1 MSESTIKSRIYNA
14 IWNDIIDGVY
24 DWDYVFNEKSLVE
37 KYQVSK
43 SPVRDA
49 LLELCKDNVLR
60 SIPRY
65 GYEIVRIPEKQL
77 REMIEM
83 RVLIETASL
92 RACFFNLTQAEFNLL
107 REYNLRS
114 RLLLLDKDATAR
126 DLWDDNMQ
134 FHRQLYSFSNNEFGM
149 SILERC
155 MQMQTMAYMQL
166 YRFTRDSHKVMTSS
180 SHERI
185 EQLIVDGDCE
195 GAVLA
200 LQNDIR
206 SIQPELQSGQEA
218 VECAPWN

>member
-1 MSESTIKSRIYNA
+1 MAESTIKSRIYNA

-37 KYQVSK
+37 KYGVSK

-83 RVLIETASL
+83 RVLIETAG
-92 RACFFNLTQAEFNLL
+92 L
-107 REYNLRS
+107 RECFSSLGREEFDVLREFNLRS
-114 RLLLLDKDATAR
+114 RLLLLSKSSSAR

-134 FHRQLYSFSNNEFGM
+134 FHRQLYSFSNDEFGM
-149 SILERC
+149 TLLDRC
-155 MQMQTMAYMQL
+155 MQMQTMAYIQL
-166 YRFTRDSHKVMTSS
+166 YRFTRDTHKVMTTT

-185 EQLIVDGDCE
+185 EQLIENGDRE

-200 LQNDIR
+200 LQNDVR
-206 SIQPELQSGQEA
+206 SILPTEGT
-218 VECAPWN
+218 ECTPWN

>member
-1 MSESTIKSRIYNA
+1 MADNTIKSRIYNA
-14 IWNDIIDGVY
+14 IWDDIIDGVY
-24 DWDYVFNEKSLVE
+24 DWNYVFNEKSLVE
-37 KYQVSK
+37 KYGVSK

-77 REMIEM
+77 REMIDM

-92 RACFFNLTQAEFNLL
+92 RQCFSSLGHAEFDTL

-114 RLLLLDKDATAR
+114 RLLLLDKSSTAR

-134 FHRQLYSFSNNEFGM
+134 FHRRLYSFSNNEFGM
-149 SILERC
+149 TILDRC
-155 MQMQTMAYMQL
+155 MQMQTMAYVQL
-166 YRFTRDSHKVMTSS
+166 YRFTQDTHKIMTST

-195 GAVLA
+195 GAIRA

-206 SIQPELQSGQEA
+206 SIRAAQNAKEEGFDC
-218 VECAPWN
+218 VPWS

>member
-1 MSESTIKSRIYNA
+1 MAESTIKSRIYNA
-14 IWNDIIDGVY
+14 VWNDIIDGKY
-24 DWDYVFNEKSLVE
+24 DWDYVFNEKNLVA
-37 KYQVSK
+37 KYGVSK

-83 RVLIETASL
+83 RVLIETAGLRKCFASL
-92 RACFFNLTQAEFNLL
+92 GAEKIDVL

-114 RLLLLDKDATAR
+114 RLLLLNKTSTAR

-149 SILERC
+149 TLLDRC
-155 MQMQTMAYMQL
+155 MQMQTMAYIQL
-166 YRFTRDSHKVMTSS
+166 YCFTREANKVMTST

-185 EQLIVDGDCE
+185 ELLIENGDCE
-195 GAVLA
+195 GAVRA
-200 LQNDIR
+200 LQDDIR
-206 SIQPELQSGQEA
+206 SILPTEDA
-218 VECAPWN
+218 ECTPWN

>member
-1 MSESTIKSRIYNA
+1 MAESTIKSRIYNA

-24 DWDYVFNEKSLVE
+24 DWDYVFNEKNLVA
-37 KYQVSK
+37 KYGVSK

-83 RVLIETASL
+83 RVLIETAGL
-92 RACFFNLTQAEFNLL
+92 RGCFSAIDGEKFDVL

-114 RLLLLDKDATAR
+114 RLLLLNKTTSAR
-126 DLWDDNMQ
+126 DLWEDNMQ

-149 SILERC
+149 TLLERC
-155 MQMQTMAYMQL
+155 MQMQTMAYIQL
-166 YRFTRDSHKVMTSS
+166 YCFTRDTHKVLTTT

-185 EQLIVDGDCE
+185 EQLIESGDCE

-206 SIQPELQSGQEA
+206 SILPTEGS
-218 VECAPWN
+218 ECTPWS

>member
-1 MSESTIKSRIYNA
+1 MAESTIKSRIYNA

-37 KYQVSK
+37 KYGVSK

-83 RVLIETASL
+83 RVLIETAG
-92 RACFFNLTQAEFNLL
+92 L
-107 REYNLRS
+107 RECFSSLGREEFDVLREFNLRS
-114 RLLLLDKDATAR
+114 RLLLLSKSSSAR

-149 SILERC
+149 TLLERC
-155 MQMQTMAYMQL
+155 MQMQTMAYIQL
-166 YRFTRDSHKVMTSS
+166 YRFTRDTHKVMTTT

-185 EQLIVDGDCE
+185 EQLIENGDRE

-200 LQNDIR
+200 LQNDVR
-206 SIQPELQSGQEA
+206 SILPTEGT
-218 VECAPWN
+218 ECTPWN

>member
-1 MSESTIKSRIYNA
+1 MAESTIKSRLYNA

-65 GYEIVRIPEKQL
+65 GYEIVRISEKRL

-83 RVLIETASL
+83 RVLLETDSL
-92 RACFFNLTQAEFNLL
+92 RQCFSRLSQGEFDTL
-107 REYNLRS
+107 REYNLHS
-114 RLLLLDKDATAR
+114 RLLLLSKTASAR

-134 FHRQLYSFSNNEFGM
+134 FHRTVYSFSNNAFGM
-149 SILERC
+149 TLLDRC
-155 MQMQTMAYMQL
+155 MQMQTMAYVQL
-166 YRFTRDSHKVMTSS
+166 YRFTLDSNKMMTTT

-185 EQLIVDGDCE
+185 ASLIEEGNQE
-195 GAVLA
+195 GAIQA

-206 SIQPELQSGQEA
+206 SIQPIQPEGGE
-218 VECAPWN
+218 VECAAWN

>member
-1 MSESTIKSRIYNA
+1 MAESTIKSRIYNA

-24 DWDYVFNEKSLVE
+24 DWDYVFNEKNLVA
-37 KYQVSK
+37 KYGVSK

-83 RVLIETASL
+83 RVLIETAGL
-92 RACFFNLTQAEFNLL
+92 RKCFVSIGGEKIDAL

-114 RLLLLDKDATAR
+114 RLLILNKSSTAR

-149 SILERC
+149 ALLDRC
-155 MQMQTMAYMQL
+155 MQMQTMAYIQL
-166 YRFTRDSHKVMTSS
+166 YCFTRDTNKVMTTT

-185 EQLIVDGDCE
+185 EQLIENGDCE

-206 SIQPELQSGQEA
+206 SILPSEGT
-218 VECAPWN
+218 ECTPWS

>member
-1 MSESTIKSRIYNA
+1 MVESTIKSRLYNA

-83 RVLIETASL
+83 RVLLETASL
-92 RACFFNLTQAEFNLL
+92 RQCFASLSQAEFDIL

-114 RLLLLDKDATAR
+114 RLLLLDKNSTAR
-126 DLWDDNMQ
+126 DLWEDNMQ
-134 FHRQLYSFSNNEFGM
+134 FHRTLFSFSNNEFGM
-149 SILERC
+149 TLLARC
-155 MQMQTMAYMQL
+155 MQMQTMAYVQL
-166 YRFTRDSHKVMTSS
+166 YRFTRDAHKVMTST

-185 EQLIVDGDCE
+185 ARLLEEGDHE
-195 GAVLA
+195 GAVQA

-206 SIQPELQSGQEA
+206 SIQPVLQAEGGG
-218 VECAPWN
+218 VECAAWN

>member
-1 MSESTIKSRIYNA
+1 MGESTIKSRIYNA

-37 KYQVSK
+37 KYGVSK

-83 RVLIETASL
+83 RVLIETAG
-92 RACFFNLTQAEFNLL
+92 L
-107 REYNLRS
+107 RECFSSLGREEFDVLREFNLRS
-114 RLLLLDKDATAR
+114 RLLLLSKSSSAR

-149 SILERC
+149 TLLERC
-155 MQMQTMAYMQL
+155 MQMQTMAYIQL
-166 YRFTRDSHKVMTSS
+166 YRFTRDTHKVMTTT

-185 EQLIVDGDCE
+185 EQLIENGDRE

-200 LQNDIR
+200 LQNDVR
-206 SIQPELQSGQEA
+206 SILPTEGT
-218 VECAPWN
+218 ECTPWN

>member
-1 MSESTIKSRIYNA
+1 MSESTIRSRIYNA
-14 IWNDIIDGVY
+14 IWNDIIDGHY
-24 DWDYVFNEKSLVE
+24 DWNFVFNEKSLVE

-65 GYEIVRIPEKQL
+65 GYEIVRIPERQL

-83 RVLIETASL
+83 RVLIETASI
-92 RACFFNLTQAEFNLL
+92 RQCFSCLTQAELNTL

-114 RLLLLDKDATAR
+114 RLLLLDKDTTAR

-166 YRFTRDSHKVMTSS
+166 YRFTRDSHKTMTSS

-185 EQLIVDGDCE
+185 EQLIVDGDIE

-206 SIQPELQSGQEA
+206 SIQPASQPEEGAS
-218 VECAPWN
+218 ECAPWS

>member
-1 MSESTIKSRIYNA
+1 MAESTIKSRIYNA

-37 KYQVSK
+37 KYGVSK

-83 RVLIETASL
+83 RVLIETAG
-92 RACFFNLTQAEFNLL
+92 L
-107 REYNLRS
+107 RECFSSLGREEFDVLREFNLRS
-114 RLLLLDKDATAR
+114 RLLLLSKSSSAR

-149 SILERC
+149 TLLDRC
-155 MQMQTMAYMQL
+155 MQMQTMAYIQL
-166 YRFTRDSHKVMTSS
+166 YRFTRDTHKVMTTT

-185 EQLIVDGDCE
+185 EQLIENGDRE

-200 LQNDIR
+200 LQNDVR
-206 SIQPELQSGQEA
+206 SILPTEGT
-218 VECAPWN
+218 ECTPWN

>member
-1 MSESTIKSRIYNA
+1 MAESTIKSRIYNA
-14 IWNDIIDGVY
+14 VWNDIIDGMY
-24 DWDYVFNEKSLVE
+24 DWDYVFNEKNLVA
-37 KYQVSK
+37 KYGVSK

-83 RVLIETASL
+83 RVLIETAGL
-92 RACFFNLTQAEFNLL
+92 RGCFSSIGGEKIDAL

-114 RLLLLDKDATAR
+114 RLLLLNKSSSAR

-149 SILERC
+149 TLLERC
-155 MQMQTMAYMQL
+155 MQMQTMAYIQL
-166 YRFTRDSHKVMTSS
+166 YCFTRDTNKVMTTT

-185 EQLIVDGDCE
+185 EQLIENGDCE

-206 SIQPELQSGQEA
+206 SILPTEGT
-218 VECAPWN
+218 ECTPWN

>member
-1 MSESTIKSRIYNA
+1 MAESTIKSRIYNA

-37 KYQVSK
+37 KYGVSK

-83 RVLIETASL
+83 RVLIETAG
-92 RACFFNLTQAEFNLL
+92 L
-107 REYNLRS
+107 RECFSSLGREEFDVLREFNLRS
-114 RLLLLDKDATAR
+114 RLLLLSKSSSAR

-149 SILERC
+149 TLLERC
-155 MQMQTMAYMQL
+155 MQMQTMAYIQL
-166 YRFTRDSHKVMTSS
+166 YRLTRDTHKVMTTT

-185 EQLIVDGDCE
+185 EQLIENGDRE

-200 LQNDIR
+200 LQNDVR
-206 SIQPELQSGQEA
+206 SILPTEGT
-218 VECAPWN
+218 ECTPWN

>member
-1 MSESTIKSRIYNA
+1 MAESTIKSRIYNA

-37 KYQVSK
+37 KYGVSK

-83 RVLIETASL
+83 RVLIETAG
-92 RACFFNLTQAEFNLL
+92 L
-107 REYNLRS
+107 RECFSSLGREEFDVLREFNLRS
-114 RLLLLDKDATAR
+114 RLLLLSKSSSAR

-134 FHRQLYSFSNNEFGM
+134 FNRQLYSFSNNEFGM
-149 SILERC
+149 TLLERC
-155 MQMQTMAYMQL
+155 MQMQTMAYIQL
-166 YRFTRDSHKVMTSS
+166 YRFTRDTHKVMTTT

-185 EQLIVDGDCE
+185 EQLIENGDRE

-200 LQNDIR
+200 LQNDVR
-206 SIQPELQSGQEA
+206 SILPTEGT
-218 VECAPWN
+218 ECTPWN